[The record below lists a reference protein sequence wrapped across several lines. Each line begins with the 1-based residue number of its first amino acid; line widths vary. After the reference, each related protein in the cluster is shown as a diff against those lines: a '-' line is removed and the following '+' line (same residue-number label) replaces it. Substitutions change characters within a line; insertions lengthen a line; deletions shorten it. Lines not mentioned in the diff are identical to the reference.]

1 MKYITNCLLEN
12 LYEQTELNI
21 NKAITEWQQLPSEIL
36 NAQPGENQ
44 WSAAQCLE
52 HLNSYGRYYLPA
64 IAKEIP
70 RHAGTSKTTHFLSG
84 RIGHYFYNLMLTD
97 NNVQAKKKMK
107 SPKDHR
113 PPARLDVHKVLSEFI
128 EQQEKLME
136 LLTLAHQVDLNTVKV
151 PISIAPFIKLKLGDT
166 FLFYV
171 AHINRHLA
179 QAERAIQAAEVK
191 VPATLFIA

>member
-1 MKYITNCLLEN
+1 MLGN
-12 LYEQTELNI
+12 
-21 NKAITEWQQLPSEIL
+21 
-36 NAQPGENQ
+36 
-44 WSAAQCLE
+44 
-52 HLNSYGRYYLPA
+52 
-64 IAKEIP
+64 
-70 RHAGTSKTTHFLSG
+70 
-84 RIGHYFYNLMLTD
+84 YFTNLMLPKEGK
-97 NNVQAKKKMK
+97 QKKM
-107 SPKDHR
+107 SAPKDYS
-113 PPARLDVHKVLSEFI
+113 PQTNEDSYGVIAEFI

-171 AHINRHLA
+171 AHINRHLG